1 MIKINNL
8 DNFSSQ
14 NFISEVGKSIRKIRN
29 DKNLSLEELASKT
42 KISRITL
49 AKIEHGEA
57 NPTLNI
63 MWKICNALSIPLAEL
78 FSINEEI
85 KLSKANNSISIES
98 NDKSFRIE
106 LMFRQESSTPTEF
119 YRTYLSKDGAIF
131 TEEHTKGSIEVA
143 TVMKGKISITI
154 NDEEFI
160 LNEFDSLKFKADQK
174 HSYKN
179 LSTSESVIHLSV
191 IYK

>member
-29 DKNLSLEELASKT
+29 NKNLSLEELASKT
-42 KISRITL
+42 EISRITL

-63 MWKICNALSIPLAEL
+63 MWKICNTLSIPLAEL

-106 LMFRQESSTPTEF
+106 LMFRQESSTPIEF